1 MCVCAG
7 KRERERERE
16 REKVLISPRMILL
29 ILEYLFSAVTGKRL
43 VTRSFDL
50 LVNQHW
56 QNYDVLRV
64 EQIQVQF
71 PKIEFPKC
79 STERTISNF
88 ETLMLFFGTE
98 VSKKYTSL
106 KFRKRFYKIRHHLKN

>member
-1 MCVCAG
+1 MWVCVCVCV
-7 KRERERERE
+7 RVSECVCVQERERERE
-16 REKVLISPRMILL
+16 REGVLISPRMILL
-29 ILEYLFSAVTGKRL
+29 ILEYLFSAETGKRL

-56 QNYDVLRV
+56 QYYDVLRA
-64 EQIQVQF
+64 EQIQFQF
-71 PKIEFPKC
+71 PNIEFPKC

-98 VSKKYTSL
+98 VPTKHTSL
-106 KFRKRFYKIRHHLKN
+106 KF